1 MEAVSRSTV
10 KPLQP
15 AVISGMRQ
23 ILMVTEKTF
32 QEVNITTIQVQ
43 VDLLSVICNMAR
55 MMDIS
60 TASPG
65 IMVEEWDLKEWL
77 FKCHV
82 SHKNFFC
89 ILEVVKVMANSRQC
103 LNWFAF
109 HSAKVSKFSGKESN
123 EMESFGEKIRSF
135 RTTFWAYPL
144 WSNFQNN
151 HRSFCASFTICLRP
165 TVSQA
170 TRDRLKARESPACPW
185 K

>member
-65 IMVEEWDLKEWL
+65 IMVEE
-77 FKCHV
+77 
-82 SHKNFFC
+82 
-89 ILEVVKVMANSRQC
+89 
-103 LNWFAF
+103 
-109 HSAKVSKFSGKESN
+109 
-123 EMESFGEKIRSF
+123 
-135 RTTFWAYPL
+135 
-144 WSNFQNN
+144 
-151 HRSFCASFTICLRP
+151 
-165 TVSQA
+165 
-170 TRDRLKARESPACPW
+170 
-185 K
+185 